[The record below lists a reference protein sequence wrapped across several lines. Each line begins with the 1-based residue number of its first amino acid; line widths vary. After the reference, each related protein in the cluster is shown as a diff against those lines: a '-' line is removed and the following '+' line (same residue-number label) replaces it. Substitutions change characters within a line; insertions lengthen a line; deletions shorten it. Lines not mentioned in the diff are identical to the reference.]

1 MQEDDKTIFRSI
13 EDDDKTVFRLPSAHN
28 HTITPLLI
36 ELYNAQH
43 QIIQSFSAAENI
55 TVGRAVDNT
64 VVVDHTTISRHH
76 LEIKLENKQW
86 WVYNASVNGIYIDNQ
101 RIDEKIKLN
110 LPITIKL
117 SNSGFYL
124 IVSQETEKN
133 NEKTLIALSPP
144 ANAVSQPP
152 VLSPS
157 PVHLLKQTLESRYI
171 AEEEPDNMSDH
182 TQLFRQLIQ
191 KDRIKRGKSYKKTI
205 KTLGVLVTLA
215 VGVIT
220 YQQFALANARKLAID
235 MFYDIKSIEVSLLRI
250 DIHREQSNVKI
261 EQSVGKLNK
270 ELIEAREEKN
280 KKKEADILK
289 SLTEIDQE
297 KQQIEKEKQYIAAER
312 KKLVQ
317 MQANYQQYVQH
328 ANSLKLSFPHA
339 DQHTKELITKVAREL
354 GESELELPDDFI
366 AEVERYINLWKPPP
380 GMNNAMNTAWEK
392 NYIPF
397 IQNELKAKNLPLAF
411 LFIALQESKF
421 NPKAVGPLTRYGY
434 AKGMWQFIPSTAL
447 VYGLK
452 VGDPDERLD
461 FAKATHAAAKYLK
474 TIYSTRAQ
482 ASGLL
487 VMASYNWGEGN
498 VIRHLKEMNYLE
510 NMPANPRERNFWTF
524 SQQFDMPQE
533 TYDYVLYIFAAAVI
547 GEDPAYF
554 GFKFAPPL
562 LAAKNDTLQ

>member
-13 EDDDKTVFRLPSAHN
+13 DDDKTVLKLSSDNP
-28 HTITPLLI
+28 TTPLFI

-43 QIIQSFSAAENI
+43 QIIQSFSATENI
-55 TVGRAVDNT
+55 TLGRAVDNT

-86 WVYNASVNGIYIDNQ
+86 WVYNTSVNGIYIDNQ

-110 LPITIKL
+110 LPVIIKL
-117 SNSGFYL
+117 SNSGLYL
-124 IVSQETEKN
+124 TVSQETEKN
-133 NEKTLIALSPP
+133 DQKTLIALSPP
-144 ANAVSQPP
+144 ANTVSQPP
-152 VLSPS
+152 ILSPS

-191 KDRIKRGKSYKKTI
+191 KDRIKRGKSYKKII
-205 KTLGVLVTLA
+205 KTFGVLVILA
-215 VGVIT
+215 MGVIA

-235 MFYDIKSIEVSLLRI
+235 MFYDIKNVEVSLSRI
-250 DIHREQSNVKI
+250 DINIERSNIKI

-289 SLTEIDQE
+289 ALAEIEQE
-297 KQQIEKEKQYIAAER
+297 KQRIAKEKQYIAAER
-312 KKLVQ
+312 EKLAQ
-317 MQANYQQYVQH
+317 TRKDYRQYVQD
-328 ANSLKLSFPHA
+328 ANSLKFSFFG
-339 DQHTKELITKVAREL
+339 DQHTKELITKVAYEL

-366 AEVERYINLWKPPP
+366 EKVEEYIRAWQNSRR
-380 GMNNAMNTAWEK
+380 MNKAINTALEN
-392 NYIPF
+392 NYFPLIL
-397 IQNELKAKNLPLAF
+397 QELKQQELPLYF
-411 LFIALQESKF
+411 LFLPLQESNF
-421 NPKAVGPLTRYGY
+421 ETNAVGPETRYGR
-434 AKGMWQFIPSTAL
+434 AKGMWQFIPATAQA
-447 VYGLK
+447 YGLK
-452 VGDPDERLD
+452 VGNPDERLD

-498 VIRHLKEMNYLE
+498 VIKLKEKDFLE
-510 NMPANPRERNFWTF
+510 KMPANPRQRNFWTF
-524 SQQFDMPQE
+524 RKQLPKE
-533 TYDYVLYIFAAAVI
+533 TYNYVLCIFAAAVI
-547 GEDPAYF
+547 GEDPAHF

>member
-1 MQEDDKTIFRSI
+1 MQEDDKTIFPI

-86 WVYNASVNGIYIDNQ
+86 WVYNTSVNGIYIDNQ
-101 RIDEKIKLN
+101 RIDKKIKLN
-110 LPITIKL
+110 LPVIIKL
-117 SNSGFYL
+117 SNSGLYL
-124 IVSQETEKN
+124 TVSQESEKN
-133 NEKTLIALSPP
+133 DQKTLIALSPP

-152 VLSPS
+152 ILSPS

-171 AEEEPDNMSDH
+171 AEQEPDNMSDH

-261 EQSVGKLNK
+261 EQSVAQLNK

-289 SLTEIDQE
+289 ALAEIEKE
-297 KQQIEKEKQYIAAER
+297 KQQIAKEKQYIAAER
-312 KKLVQ
+312 EKLAQ
-317 MQANYQQYVQH
+317 TRKDYRQYVQD
-328 ANSLKLSFPHA
+328 ANSLKFSFFG
-339 DQHTKELITKVAREL
+339 DQHTKELITKVAYGL

-366 AEVERYINLWKPPP
+366 AEVEKYINLWNRPD
-380 GMNNAMNTAWEK
+380 MNNAMNTAWEK

-421 NPKAVGPLTRYGY
+421 NPNAVGLETQYGR
-434 AKGMWQFIPSTAL
+434 AKGMWQFIPTTAQA
-447 VYGLK
+447 YGLK
-452 VGDPDERLD
+452 VSDPDERFD

-474 TIYSTRAQ
+474 YIYSTRAQ

-498 VIRHLKEMNYLE
+498 VIKHLKEMNYLE
-510 NMPANPRERNFWTF
+510 KMPANPRQRNFWTF

-533 TYDYVLYIFAAAVI
+533 TYDYVLRIFAAAVI

>member
-1 MQEDDKTIFRSI
+1 MQEDDKTIFRPI
-13 EDDDKTVFRLPSAHN
+13 DDDKTVLKLSSDNP
-28 HTITPLLI
+28 TTPLFI

-43 QIIQSFSAAENI
+43 QIIQSFSATENI
-55 TVGRAVDNT
+55 TLGRAVDNT

-86 WVYNASVNGIYIDNQ
+86 WVYNTSVNGIYIDNQ

-110 LPITIKL
+110 LPVIIKL
-117 SNSGFYL
+117 SNSGLYL
-124 IVSQETEKN
+124 TVSQETEKN
-133 NEKTLIALSPP
+133 DQKTLIALSPP
-144 ANAVSQPP
+144 ANTVSQPP
-152 VLSPS
+152 ILSPS

-205 KTLGVLVTLA
+205 KILGVLVALA
-215 VGVIT
+215 VGIIA
-220 YQQFALANARKLAID
+220 YQQFALTNARELAID

-250 DIHREQSNVKI
+250 DINREQSNIKI
-261 EQSVGKLNK
+261 EQSVDKLNK

-289 SLTEIDQE
+289 ALAEIEQE
-297 KQQIEKEKQYIAAER
+297 KQQIAKEKQYIAAER
-312 KKLVQ
+312 EKLAQ
-317 MQANYQQYVQH
+317 TRKDYRQYVQD
-328 ANSLKLSFPHA
+328 ANSLKFSFFG
-339 DQHTKELITKVAREL
+339 DQHTKELITKVAYEL

-366 AEVERYINLWKPPP
+366 EKVEEYIRAWQNSRR
-380 GMNNAMNTAWEK
+380 MNKAINTALEN
-392 NYIPF
+392 NYFPLIL
-397 IQNELKAKNLPLAF
+397 QELKQQELPLYF
-411 LFIALQESKF
+411 LFLPLQESDF
-421 NPKAVGPLTRYGY
+421 ETTAVGPETQYGR
-434 AKGMWQFIPSTAL
+434 AKGMWQFIPTTAQA
-447 VYGLK
+447 YGLK

-474 TIYSTRAQ
+474 YIYSTRAQ

-498 VIRHLKEMNYLE
+498 VIKLKEKDFLE
-510 NMPANPRERNFWTF
+510 KMPANPRQRNFWTF
-524 SQQFDMPQE
+524 RKQLPKE
-533 TYDYVLYIFAAAVI
+533 TYNYVLCIFAAAVI
-547 GEDPAYF
+547 GEDPAHF